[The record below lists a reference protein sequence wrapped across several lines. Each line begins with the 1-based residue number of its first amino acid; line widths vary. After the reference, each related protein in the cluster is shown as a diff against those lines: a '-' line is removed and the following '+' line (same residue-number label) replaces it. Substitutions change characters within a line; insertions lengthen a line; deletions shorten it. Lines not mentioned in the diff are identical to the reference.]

1 MALLSVTMPLGFHGV
16 HVAPPTS
23 IVRMSFIDGKP
34 GSVALPTDMPG
45 QVRVCCVCSASMLSL
60 SDTDGK
66 HHWISF
72 PPQGPF
78 GVFDPLGFAPESPD
92 KLRLFREAELTH
104 GRVAMVAA
112 LGFLVQ
118 EGFHPMFEV
127 NGPVIRQLDEVLK
140 FSNGML
146 GGSCLL
152 MAIMFAEI
160 NRARIGWVEPEV
172 KLPILT
178 QEVQGNI
185 IGGGKWTLREGY
197 LPGDVGF
204 DPLGMKPKDEAGLL
218 AMQDKELNNGR
229 LAMIAVAGMTA
240 QELVT
245 GTTLF

>member
-1 MALLSVTMPLGFHGV
+1 MITRVSKTEKSRVCFLRFP
-16 HVAPPTS
+16 
-23 IVRMSFIDGKP
+23 IVRFP
-34 GSVALPTDMPG
+34 ALSPLT
-45 QVRVCCVCSASMLSL
+45 A
-60 SDTDGK
+60 T
-66 HHWISF
+66 HWISLRY
-72 PPQGPF
+72 QGPF
-78 GVFDPLGFAPESPD
+78 GVFDPLGFAPESMD

-112 LGFLVQ
+112 VGFLVQ
-118 EGFHPMFEV
+118 EGFHPMFDV
-127 NGPVIRQLDEVLK
+127 NVPVIRQLDEVLK

-152 MAIMFAEI
+152 IAIMFAEI
-160 NRARIGWVEPEV
+160 NRARIGWVEPEIS
-172 KLPILT
+172 LPILT
-178 QEVQGNI
+178 EKVAEPLA
-185 IGGGKWTLREGY
+185 GGRWELREGY

-245 GTTLF
+245 GATLF